1 MLNLS
6 TDVEF
11 SEPSLDSPDESLN
24 LVFQFM
30 YILGICLIMELIGG
44 IVALIFRNQVGRW
57 VHHQLCVY

>member
-1 MLNLS
+1 MLDLS
-6 TDVEF
+6 AGVDF

-44 IVALIFRNQVGRW
+44 IVALIFRNQVGLW